1 MAGQARQP
9 LFHNEKKMRSTVLA
23 RCLKACFF
31 ISLFTASPTFVFADN
46 QKPSMING
54 VSATSIA
61 ETTVRVTWNKPWDNV
76 GITGYNVYRNGSYYA
91 TTFDTNFIDQG
102 VAANSEYRY
111 GIVAFDNAKNFST
124 LSNEITVATSGSSNR
139 AAAPPPPAPEPVN
152 NSVNRPDGLY
162 AEVQNGNAV
171 KIKWRAPSG
180 DIKGYNV
187 YRNGNFFASVSSPE
201 HSDNSMNW
209 GEDYRYEVV
218 AYTQNSQFSDKSDV
232 LTVNTANGSSSTPA
246 VAAAEPQAAPQN
258 DAPANSGSAPA
269 GYNLVFSDE
278 FNAYSLDKGKWNSSY
293 RWGAGWTINGEK
305 QYYVDRIN
313 NPDFGHTPF
322 EFDGNHMTISA
333 IRTPEHL
340 KSSAN
345 WQPYL
350 SGALTTYNKFK
361 MRYGYVEMRAQ
372 LPKGRGLWSAFWL
385 LHQNDNDRRPEIDVV
400 EYLGDEPNKV
410 YNTYHYYDNWKLRSS
425 PSYKAPGTDYSQD
438 FHTFGMKWEPGK
450 ITWYVDG
457 AERNSHSD
465 GNVAWEDMYLLVN
478 LAVGGWWPGDPDGN
492 TQFPAK
498 YKIDYI
504 RAYQRN

>member
-1 MAGQARQP
+1 
-9 LFHNEKKMRSTVLA
+9 MRSTVLG

-31 ISLFTASPTFVFADN
+31 ACTLTAMSTSALADN
-46 QKPSMING
+46 QKPSVING
-54 VSATSIA
+54 VSVTAIA
-61 ETTVRVTWNKPWDNV
+61 ETTVRVTWHKPWDDV
-76 GITGYNVYRNGSYYA
+76 GVYGYNIYRNGSYYA
-91 TTFDTNFIDQG
+91 TTFDTNFIDRA
-102 VAANSEYRY
+102 VSANSEYRY
-111 GIVAFDNAKNFST
+111 GVVAFDKARNFST
-124 LSNEITVATSGSSNR
+124 ISNEITVATGGQTNQS
-139 AAAPPPPAPEPVN
+139 APPPPAPETDN
-152 NSVNRPDGLY
+152 GRVNRPDGLY
-162 AEVQNGNAV
+162 AEIQNGNAA
-171 KIKWRAPSG
+171 KIKWRAPAG

-187 YRNGNFFASVSSPE
+187 FKNGGYIASVPTPE
-201 HSDNSMNW
+201 YTDNSMNW
-209 GEDYRYEVV
+209 GEDYQYQIS
-218 AYTQNSQFSDKSDV
+218 AYNHAGQYSDKSDV

-246 VAAAEPQAAPQN
+246 LGQASASQEVTAPQN
-258 DAPANSGSAPA
+258 DAPANSGSVPS

-278 FNAYSLDKGKWNSSY
+278 FNGYSLDKQKWNSSY
-293 RWGAGWTINGEK
+293 RWGAGWIINGEK

-313 NPDFGHTPF
+313 NPDFGHSPF

-372 LPKGRGLWSAFWL
+372 VPKGRGLWSAFWL
-385 LHQNDNDRRPEIDVV
+385 LHQNDNDRRPEIDVM
-400 EYLGDEPNKV
+400 EYIGDQPNKV
-410 YNTYHYYDNWKLRSS
+410 YNTYHYYENWNLRST
-425 PSYKAPGTDYSQD
+425 PSYEVPGTDYSQG
-438 FHTFGMKWEPGK
+438 FHTYGMKWEPGK

-457 AERNSHSD
+457 VERNTHND

-492 TQFPAK
+492 TAFPAR

-504 RAYQRN
+504 RAYQKN